1 MAFDQLRVA
10 RNGEELGQITF
21 EQLDAKLSSGELLPS
36 DWGLKDGE
44 SAWTQLYIV
53 AGERLIEFSALDPIE
68 MQTAIEKEY
77 ESTEELVERLSGE
90 VKELSLKAKEMQE
103 QKKNSKRY
111 LVYLKKLEQKAIG
124 HEIERER
131 AEERAEREQER
142 AEEEAEKQAEIA
154 EYTGYIKKAFD
165 MAKQLDAQELMIADS
180 GIDPATDG
188 TMSEKAIEKAYQKI
202 WEGMRAVEP
211 TEEELVEMGRAN
223 AESLGDDAFYI
234 ISAYLKKKSPRP

>member
-124 HEIERER
+124 HEI
-131 AEERAEREQER
+131 
-142 AEEEAEKQAEIA
+142 
-154 EYTGYIKKAFD
+154 
-165 MAKQLDAQELMIADS
+165 
-180 GIDPATDG
+180 
-188 TMSEKAIEKAYQKI
+188 
-202 WEGMRAVEP
+202 
-211 TEEELVEMGRAN
+211 
-223 AESLGDDAFYI
+223 
-234 ISAYLKKKSPRP
+234 

>member
-1 MAFDQLRVA
+1 MEQCGCMASDQLRVA
-10 RNGEELGQITF
+10 RNGEELEQITF
-21 EQLDAKLSSGELLPS
+21 DQLDAKLSSGELLPS

-90 VKELSLKAKEMQE
+90 VKELSLKAKDMQE

-111 LVYLKKLEQKAIG
+111 LVYLQKLEQKAL
-124 HEIERER
+124 R

-165 MAKQLDAQELMIADS
+165 MAKQMDAQELMMADS
-180 GIDPATDG
+180 GIDPDTDG

-211 TEEELVEMGRAN
+211 TDEELVEMGRAN

-234 ISAYLKKKSPRP
+234 ISDYLKKKSPRP

>member
-1 MAFDQLRVA
+1 
-10 RNGEELGQITF
+10 
-21 EQLDAKLSSGELLPS
+21 
-36 DWGLKDGE
+36 
-44 SAWTQLYIV
+44 
-53 AGERLIEFSALDPIE
+53 

-90 VKELSLKAKEMQE
+90 VKELRLKAKEMQE

-111 LVYLKKLEQKAIG
+111 LVYLQKLEQKAM
-124 HEIERER
+124 R

-165 MAKQLDAQELMIADS
+165 MAKQMDAHELMMADS
-180 GIDPATDG
+180 GIDPDTDG

-202 WEGMRAVEP
+202 WEGMRAIEP